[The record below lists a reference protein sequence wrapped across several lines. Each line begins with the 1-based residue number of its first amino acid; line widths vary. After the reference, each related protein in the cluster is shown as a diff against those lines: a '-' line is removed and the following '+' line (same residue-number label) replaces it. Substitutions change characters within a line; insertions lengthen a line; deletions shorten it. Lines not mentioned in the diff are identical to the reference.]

1 MIFYKIRSGP
11 KNVKWDALYVQNYK
25 YLEIF
30 ICNQLVEKLAIGG
43 FSLPREV
50 HEFQLLSVLI
60 KTKH

>member
-1 MIFYKIRSGP
+1 MGCTIC
-11 KNVKWDALYVQNYK
+11 QK

-30 ICNQLVEKLAIGG
+30 ISNQLVEKLPIGG

-50 HEFQLLSVLI
+50 HEFQLLTVLI